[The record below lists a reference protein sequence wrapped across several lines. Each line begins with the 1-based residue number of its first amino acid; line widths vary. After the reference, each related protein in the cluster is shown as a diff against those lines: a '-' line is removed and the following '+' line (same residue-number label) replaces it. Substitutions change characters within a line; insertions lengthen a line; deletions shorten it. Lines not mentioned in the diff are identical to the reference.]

1 VFQGEE
7 IPMVA
12 ARTPNIS
19 QVPNAVRSAQARKT
33 STPRRPAARRKRA
46 RLSWSA
52 KLRHELAP
60 RVVEDS
66 RRGGSLLLPTPRLVA
81 ETVAAIPRGRV
92 MTIGQLRRALAER
105 FEADATCPLMTGIF
119 ATILAGVVVEDLG
132 QRRKPR
138 WPIWRL
144 VRDDGTLHP
153 KWPLDALYRATMLRQ
168 EGVRLG
174 RRNGHWAALD
184 TQQP

>member
-1 VFQGEE
+1 
-7 IPMVA
+7 MVA
-12 ARTPNIS
+12 ARTPNINR
-19 QVPNAVRSAQARKT
+19 VPTAVRSVQART
-33 STPRRPAARRKRA
+33 TTAPGRPAARRKAARA
-46 RLSWSA
+46 TWEA
-52 KLRHELAP
+52 KLRPELAP

-66 RRGGSLLLPTPRLVA
+66 RRGRSLLLPTPLLVGEA
-81 ETVAAIPRGRV
+81 VAAIPRGRV

-105 FEADATCPLMTGIF
+105 FNADSTCPLMTGMF

-138 WPIWRL
+138 WPIWRV

-153 KWPLDALYRATMLRQ
+153 KWPLDPLYRATMLRQ
-168 EGVRLG
+168 EGVRLT

-184 TQQP
+184 TQHC

>member
-1 VFQGEE
+1 
-7 IPMVA
+7 MVA
-12 ARTPNIS
+12 ARTPNINAA
-19 QVPNAVRSAQARKT
+19 PNAMRSVQSRKSKT
-33 STPRRPAARRKRA
+33 LQRPAARRKPARA
-46 RLSWSA
+46 SWSA
-52 KLRHELAP
+52 KLRPELVP

-81 ETVAAIPRGRV
+81 ETVAAIPRGQV
-92 MTIGQLRRALAER
+92 MTVTQLRRALAER
-105 FEADATCPLMTGIF
+105 FEADTTCPLMTGIF
-119 ATILAGVVVEDLG
+119 ATILAGAVVEDLG

-174 RRNGHWAALD
+174 RRSGHWAALD
-184 TQQP
+184 THQP

>member
-1 VFQGEE
+1 
-7 IPMVA
+7 MVA
-12 ARTPNIS
+12 ARTPNINR
-19 QVPNAVRSAQARKT
+19 VPNAARSAQGRTTRAAA
-33 STPRRPAARRKRA
+33 RPAAGHKAARA
-46 RLSWSA
+46 TWEA
-52 KLRHELAP
+52 KLRPELAP

-105 FEADATCPLMTGIF
+105 FEADSTCPLMTGIF

-168 EGVRLG
+168 EGVRLT

-184 TQQP
+184 TLDTHDSR

>member
-1 VFQGEE
+1 
-7 IPMVA
+7 MVA
-12 ARTPNIS
+12 ARTPNINP
-19 QVPNAVRSAQARKT
+19 VPNAVRSVQAKT
-33 STPRRPAARRKRA
+33 TRMPKRPAARRKA
-46 RLSWSA
+46 APVNWEA
-52 KLRHELAP
+52 KLRPELAP

-105 FEADATCPLMTGIF
+105 FEADSTCPLMTGMF
-119 ATILAGVVVEDLG
+119 ATILAGAVVEDLS

-144 VRDDGTLHP
+144 VRDDGALHP
-153 KWPLDALYRATMLRQ
+153 KWPLDALYRAAMLRQ
-168 EGVRLG
+168 EGVRLT
-174 RRNGHWAALD
+174 RCNGHWAVLD
-184 TQQP
+184 THHC

>member
-1 VFQGEE
+1 VVQGEE

-12 ARTPNIS
+12 ARTPNINR
-19 QVPNAVRSAQARKT
+19 VPHAVRSVQAKT
-33 STPRRPAARRKRA
+33 SRAPERPAARRKAARA
-46 RLSWSA
+46 TWDA
-52 KLRHELAP
+52 KLRPELAP
-60 RVVEDS
+60 RVVDDS
-66 RRGGSLLLPTPRLVA
+66 RRGGSLLLPTPLLVGEA
-81 ETVAAIPRGRV
+81 VAGIPRGRV
-92 MTIGQLRRALAER
+92 MTVSQLRRALAER
-105 FEADATCPLMTGIF
+105 FSADSTCALMTGMF
-119 ATILAGVVVEDLG
+119 ATILAGAVVDDLG

-168 EGVRLG
+168 EGVRLT

-184 TQQP
+184 THHC